1 MNQRRIDGAAFRAM
15 LASGLKVIKANAEE
29 INSLNVFPIPDGDTG
44 DNMVS
49 TLSGGLHAVAEGQ
62 NDIGV
67 AAQAAAEGM
76 LLGARGNSGVILSQM
91 FAGIAVGLS
100 GKQTAD
106 VAELSSAF
114 TKGVQCAYSSL
125 SQPVEGTILTVMR
138 RAAEFAGGRV
148 TEESTVSGYLS
159 DYEEEAERTLQQTP
173 ELLDVLKQ
181 AGTIDSGGAGLVAIV
196 RGFLNAANGREEQTE
211 GERGDGALPARHTPG
226 APDISLFTEDS
237 VLTFGYCTEFLLR
250 LTNAKTDISAFS
262 IEDFRAEISRLGQ
275 SVVAFRQG
283 TVVKVHV
290 HVMEP
295 WQVLK
300 YAQSFGEFLTVKIE
314 NMNIQHSEAEGKKQP
329 AFSRRGAR
337 KEYGVA
343 ALCCGAGLC
352 AAFKELGADI
362 IIDEEKYGNP
372 SVELLIQAVE
382 AANADTVFLL
392 PNNSNVIVAA
402 NEAASACKS
411 CNVRV
416 LPTRSLGEGYVALSS
431 LDCDSGD
438 ADKILSLMQEEVSSS
453 VSGAVARAVRSTE
466 MCGVSVKQGDY
477 IAMSGKNLLAASDSV
492 QGAAV
497 ALARSLGAG
506 ERDFIIVFFGCD
518 TNGDCRAGIRAALS
532 QNFPSAEYYE
542 IDGGQKIYDVIMV
555 VQ

>member
-15 LASGLKVIKANAEE
+15 LASGLKFLKANAEE

-91 FAGIAVGLS
+91 FAGIAGGLS
-100 GKQTAD
+100 GKETAD

-114 TKGVQCAYSSL
+114 VTGVQYAYSSL
-125 SQPVEGTILTVMR
+125 SQPVEGTMLTVMR
-138 RAAEFAGGRV
+138 RAAEYAGSRV
-148 TEESTVSGYLS
+148 TEQSTISGYIS
-159 DYEEEAERTLQQTP
+159 DYEEEAERTLRQTP

-181 AGTIDSGGAGLVAIV
+181 AGTVDSGGAGLLAVI
-196 RGFLNAANGREEQTE
+196 RGFLSAANGEEAH
-211 GERGDGALPARHTPG
+211 GDIALPAKQVSG

-237 VLTFGYCTEFLLR
+237 VLTYGYCTEFLLR
-250 LTNAKTDISAFS
+250 LTNAKTDIAAFS

-329 AFSRRGAR
+329 VFSRRGAR
-337 KEYGVA
+337 KEFGVV
-343 ALCCGAGLC
+343 ALCCGSGLC

-392 PNNSNVIVAA
+392 PNNSNVIIAA

-416 LPTRSLGEGYVALSS
+416 LPTHSLGEGYVALSS

-438 ADKILSLMQEEVSSS
+438 ADKIMSLMQEEVSSS
-453 VSGAVARAVRSTE
+453 VSGAVARAVRNTE
-466 MCGVSVKQGDY
+466 MCGVSVEEGDY
-477 IAMSGKNLLAASDSV
+477 IAMSGKKLLAASKNRED
-492 QGAAV
+492 AAV
-497 ALARSLGAG
+497 ALAQSLGASQ
-506 ERDFIIVFFGCD
+506 RDFIIVFFGCD
-518 TNGDCRAGIRAALS
+518 ADEDGRARIRAALS
-532 QNFPSAEYYE
+532 HSFPSAEYYE